1 MVRTSYFICNV
12 IERQDPSFLGKMGG
26 FLWSLVGVHLM
37 LAHEVNVE
45 TKHMLK
51 KKKIIIWYWTR
62 DIHLLSLFQL
72 FVHLFF
78 VCFICLFCVS
88 SLNERGVL
96 GICTTRE
103 HGEQMAPHLPCFT
116 LLSDQFPTAGLGLVE
131 QGDSWQS
138 TWQKMWEYV
147 FTTYQLKSAQMV
159 MEYHLEPTCYVSI
172 CELYFTNV
180 LLYTLLSRWKIWGVM
195 HSYRLALF

>member
-1 MVRTSYFICNV
+1 
-12 IERQDPSFLGKMGG
+12 
-26 FLWSLVGVHLM
+26 M

-51 KKKIIIWYWTR
+51 KKDNYLILNKRHPFTFTVPAVC
-62 DIHLLSLFQL
+62 SP
-72 FVHLFF
+72 FF

-131 QGDSWQS
+131 QGDL
-138 TWQKMWEYV
+138 TVNMTKDVGVCVHYILIKE
-147 FTTYQLKSAQMV
+147 
-159 MEYHLEPTCYVSI
+159 C
-172 CELYFTNV
+172 TNGDGIS
-180 LLYTLLSRWKIWGVM
+180 SRAYMLCV
-195 HSYRLALF
+195 YL